1 MNKKIL
7 IVDDDFSL
15 RTVMLK
21 ALSSKSVNV
30 KSVSS
35 ISEAWVLISKEIF
48 DLIICDVMLPDGDGL
63 ELVKKIKDKT
73 KNGIVSFIKN
83 FVFIAEIVIII
94 NIAKNEKDRCF
105 EKKK

>member
-35 ISEAWVLISKEIF
+35 VSEAWVLISNEIF
-48 DLIICDVMLPDGDGL
+48 DLIICDVVLPDGDGL
-63 ELVKKIKDKT
+63 ELVKKIK
-73 KNGIVSFIKN
+73 
-83 FVFIAEIVIII
+83 
-94 NIAKNEKDRCF
+94 
-105 EKKK
+105 EKKENQKITFIIHSSLYSSPTIFG

>member
-21 ALSSKSVNV
+21 ALSSKSINV

-35 ISEAWVLISKEIF
+35 VSEAWVLISK
-48 DLIICDVMLPDGDGL
+48 
-63 ELVKKIKDKT
+63 KI
-73 KNGIVSFIKN
+73 
-83 FVFIAEIVIII
+83 
-94 NIAKNEKDRCF
+94 
-105 EKKK
+105 

>member
-7 IVDDDFSL
+7 IVDDDFAL

-35 ISEAWVLISKEIF
+35 VSEAWVLISKETF
-48 DLIICDVMLPDGDGL
+48 DLIICDVVLPDGDGL
-63 ELVKKIKDKT
+63 ELVKKIK
-73 KNGIVSFIKN
+73 
-83 FVFIAEIVIII
+83 
-94 NIAKNEKDRCF
+94 
-105 EKKK
+105 EKKKVKK

>member
-21 ALSSKSVNV
+21 ALSSKSVDV

-35 ISEAWVLISKEIF
+35 VSGPGSLSKR
-48 DLIICDVMLPDGDGL
+48 
-63 ELVKKIKDKT
+63 
-73 KNGIVSFIKN
+73 N
-83 FVFIAEIVIII
+83 F
-94 NIAKNEKDRCF
+94 
-105 EKKK
+105 